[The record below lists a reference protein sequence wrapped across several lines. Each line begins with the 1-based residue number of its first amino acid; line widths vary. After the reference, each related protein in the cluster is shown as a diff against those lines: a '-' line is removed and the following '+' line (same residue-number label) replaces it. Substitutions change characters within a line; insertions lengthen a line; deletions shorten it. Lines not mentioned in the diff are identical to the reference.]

1 MSAQGQ
7 VIHFNKL
14 FFERTQTFLYNLVVG
29 SKRWEPVLGCEEL
42 VNQQEFP
49 INGIRSLNPF
59 PRAGTPGGLCHRVL
73 RKAGV
78 RDIPFDRVLQRTNA
92 RLVHAHFGPNG
103 IYAELACRRRRTP
116 LVVSFYGFDSA
127 PPDSQMGRAW
137 VSGYRRLFA
146 TAKTVLV
153 EGPCIA
159 RKLQTV
165 WNCPAERI
173 QILRI
178 SIPIEQITP
187 RQTALDRNGR
197 VRLLFCGRF
206 MEKKGLGVLI
216 EALGRLGPEAK
227 NFSLRVIGDGEV
239 RPDHERRLEAL
250 GLRGIVELLGS
261 QPRARFWQELETC
274 HLLVA
279 PSVTAR
285 NGDTEGGAPTVL
297 LEAQAA
303 GVPLVTTDHAD
314 IPFVVVPGK
323 SAFMAREGDVDS
335 LAEALRDAVKQSS
348 RWLEMGQTG
357 RKHVLENHSTQAVC
371 QRLEEIY
378 DSVTESINS
387 SGERQARH

>member
-1 MSAQGQ
+1 MGAQGRI
-7 VIHFNKL
+7 VHFNKL
-14 FFERTQTFLYNLVVG
+14 FFERTQTFLHNLIVG

-42 VNQQEFP
+42 VNQAEFP
-49 INGIRSLNPF
+49 INGIRSMNPF
-59 PRAGTPGGLCHRVL
+59 PRAGTLGGFCHRVL
-73 RKAGV
+73 RKAHV
-78 RDIPFDRVLQRTNA
+78 RDIAFDKVLRRTNA

-103 IYAELACRRRRTP
+103 IYAELACRQRRTP

-127 PPDSQMGRAW
+127 APDSEMGRAW

-146 TAKTVLV
+146 TAKAVLV

-165 WNCPAERI
+165 WNCPAEKI

-178 SIPIEQITP
+178 SIPVEQIAR
-187 RQTALDRNGR
+187 RQVVLHNDAP

-206 MEKKGLGVLI
+206 MQKKGLGVLI

-227 NFSLRVIGDGEV
+227 NYRLRVIGDGEV
-239 RPDHERRLEAL
+239 RPEHERRLEAI
-250 GLRGIVELLGS
+250 GLRGIVEFLGS
-261 QPRARFWQELETC
+261 QPRARFWQELQTC

-303 GVPLVTTDHAD
+303 GIPVVTTNHAD

-323 SAFMAREGDVDS
+323 SAFMAKEGDIDS
-335 LAEALRDAVKQSS
+335 LANTLREAVRQSS
-348 RWLEMGQTG
+348 RWPEMGQTG
-357 RKHVLENHSTQAVC
+357 RKHVLENHGTQAVC
-371 QRLEEIY
+371 RRLEEIY
-378 DSVTESINS
+378 DSATGSINS
-387 SGERQARH
+387 SGQGQERH